1 MTLGQMIR
9 SLRLGKK
16 MTLQDVAGETGY
28 SKALISRIENDSVSP
43 SISSLIKITGALDIT
58 LHELFAIVE
67 GESISVAR
75 KKDRSSQTLPGGK
88 IRVEGLCD
96 RSANCKLAA
105 VIMTFDP
112 GSSATDGS
120 LKTHR
125 GEEWWHVLKGK
136 LEAVIGEVSYSLDE
150 GDSIYLNSSIPH
162 SWRNPAK
169 GKAKALVLVTPAFDS
184 M

>member
-43 SISSLIKITGALDIT
+43 SISSLIMITTALDIT

-67 GESISVAR
+67 GKRISVAR
-75 KKDRSSQTLPGGK
+75 KKDRISQTLPGGK

-96 RSANCKLAA
+96 RSADSKLAA

-120 LKTHR
+120 LKTHP

-150 GDSIYLNSSIPH
+150 GDSIYLNSSVPH

-169 GKAKALVLVTPAFDS
+169 GKAKALVFVTPAAGS

>member
-1 MTLGQMIR
+1 MTLGQKIR

-43 SISSLIKITGALDIT
+43 SIGSLIKITTTLDIT
-58 LHELFAIVE
+58 LHELFATVE
-67 GESISVAR
+67 GKSISIAR

-88 IRVEGLCD
+88 IRIEGLCD
-96 RSANCKLAA
+96 RSADSKLAA

-120 LKTHR
+120 PR
-125 GEEWWHVLKGK
+125 PGEEWWYMLKGK
-136 LEAVIGEVSYSLDE
+136 LEAVIGEMSYSLGE
-150 GDSIYLNSSIPH
+150 GDSMYLNSSVPH
-162 SWRNPAK
+162 SWKNPAK
-169 GKAKALVLVTPAFDS
+169 GKAKALVLVTPAADN